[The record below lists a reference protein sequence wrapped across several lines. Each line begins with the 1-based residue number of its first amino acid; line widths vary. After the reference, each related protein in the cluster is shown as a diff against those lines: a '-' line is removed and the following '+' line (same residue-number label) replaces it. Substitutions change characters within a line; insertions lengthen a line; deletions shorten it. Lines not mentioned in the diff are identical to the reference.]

1 MKWAG
6 RAIGFASAA
15 SIILQRYNNE
25 INTEQF
31 LLEEVSNAYSTFGGI
46 YGAAWGVGWEL
57 GRLFTSTDTYQE
69 FKFNFYY
76 DMWESKVGAPN
87 ESNEQ
92 LWIYFY
98 NNYTP

>member
-1 MKWAG
+1 M
-6 RAIGFASAA
+6 
-15 SIILQRYNNE
+15 NN
-25 INTEQF
+25 
-31 LLEEVSNAYSTFGGI
+31 
-46 YGAAWGVGWEL
+46 GAAWGVGWEL
-57 GRLFTSTDTYQE
+57 GRIDAYQE